1 MARLQEVNGTSGI
14 NLADILVRL
23 SLGESFKE
31 AGFRVGNPGVRNHS
45 LLATLLAFLSCQ
57 S

>member
-1 MARLQEVNGTSGI
+1 VARLQEVNGTSGI